1 MSRETNRAARR
12 SETRKAK
19 NRKSGMAALSLLATT
34 SLMSSYV
41 SLLRTEPSFASAN
54 LASCDGVT
62 ELVLDVSGA
71 ASEDVGRI
79 QDLQIALDAAIQ
91 DESGVPD
98 RCVTVTFVS
107 PFEEDTL
114 NFTNTT
120 GEGETRTVDTASL
133 YLNKNDGPA
142 LDPRI
147 FFIGN
152 DVTFDFSFN
161 DTGAFLSSPIYSEL
175 ALEIHDISF
184 VNSNIGGDSS
194 EFAYGG
200 VIHQAENDLS
210 IFGSEFFDNSA
221 YGNQRALGGAI
232 FFGGDDLNV
241 MNTEFRYN
249 FSFNLTSEGDPP
261 APKISEGGAIYAASA
276 TSVTIT
282 DSVFESNGSY
292 AYEGNVAGGA
302 IFAGNGLIVQGSQ
315 FDTNF
320 TFGYTSEGGFSITR
334 GGAIKAGDYASI
346 SNTSFISNGSFGYE
360 NENIAPSTLTES
372 MYGGAVN
379 VAKFA
384 TITDSTFKFNSAAY
398 SGGAIWA
405 YSDLEIS
412 GSTFE
417 NNSADNYGGA
427 IYLNYG
433 AGEYSDNGSQISG
446 SSFTSNTASSEGG
459 ALFVYNQYNQNYGES
474 GIETTVSS
482 SSFTDNSA
490 GYQGGAIAANGYAYI
505 NTSTFVSNSSRG
517 NGGAINLETDS
528 IVSNSTF
535 QENSARFEGGAI
547 KGGFDNEI
555 LFNTF
560 SNNLSDSD
568 RRFSNNK
575 REMGE
580 SFSSEGAYSIVGNIF
595 AGDSRYR
602 QLDVDFYSYG
612 TQEYNL
618 STGDDFFSDEYTNR
632 RNVSVSDLGLDSELR
647 DNETNNFSQ
656 TLAIISSSSE
666 AYGFVPFS
674 SSEGW
679 DGVEHWL
686 GVPAADQRGVL
697 RPTSGFVN
705 AGAFEG
711 FISRPAPSGSGGGS
725 SPAASGGGSSPA
737 AFSAVIIAGPSP
749 KAGSVVKVSGV
760 ELKKVTEVY
769 LGQTKV
775 KISRASDSEIRF
787 KLPKSV
793 TGAVTI
799 RFVGPGIEHIHVL
812 NIDGSV
818 RNEAVVPGFASNST
832 KLTRTMKKEIE
843 AFIESNAGLTTVTC
857 KGFTSAPATRQDL
870 RLARERGQATC
881 DYIKKL
887 NPELTVKVL
896 AGAHTNTPGKQVRRV
911 RLEMN

>member
-1 MSRETNRAARR
+1 LSREINRAARR
-12 SETRKAK
+12 SEARKAK

-41 SLLRTEPSFASAN
+41 SFLRTETSFASAN

-62 ELVLDVSGA
+62 ALELDVSGA

-91 DESGVPD
+91 DVSGSVD

-107 PFEEDTL
+107 PVEQDTL

-133 YLNKNDGPA
+133 SLYKNDGPA
-142 LDPRI
+142 IDPRI

-161 DTGAFLSSPIYSEL
+161 SSEGAFLSSPIYSEL

-184 VNSNIGGDSS
+184 VNSFLGGVSS

-210 IFGSEFFDNSA
+210 IFGSEFFGNSA
-221 YGNQRALGGAI
+221 YAYQSSFGGAI

-241 MNTEFRYN
+241 VNTEFRYN
-249 FSFNLTSEGDPP
+249 FAANLTSEGDFPQ
-261 APKISEGGAIYAASA
+261 ISEGGAIYAASA
-276 TSVTIT
+276 NSVTIT
-282 DSVFESNGSY
+282 GSVFETNGAYSY
-292 AYEGNVAGGA
+292 GGFAGGGA

-320 TFGYTSEGGFSITR
+320 TFASTGEGGSPNQSITR

-346 SNTSFISNGSFGYE
+346 SNTSFISNGSYGYE
-360 NENIAPSTLTES
+360 NFLPFQLAES

-379 VAKFA
+379 VSEFA
-384 TITDSTFKFNSAAY
+384 TITDSTFKFNSAADK
-398 SGGAIWA
+398 GGAIWA
-405 YSDLEIS
+405 YSDLQIS

-427 IYLNYG
+427 IYLVYG
-433 AGEYSDNGSQISG
+433 AGDNSDNGSQISN

-459 ALFVYNQYNQNYGES
+459 ALFVYNQYHVEGEF
-474 GIETTVSS
+474 ETTVSS

-535 QENSARFEGGAI
+535 QENSSRFEGGAI

-580 SFSSEGAYSIVGNIF
+580 SFSSEGAPSIVGNIF
-595 AGDSRYR
+595 AGDSRYL
-602 QLDVDFYSYG
+602 QLDVPFYNYSYG
-612 TQEYNL
+612 ILEYNL
-618 STGDDFFSDEYTNR
+618 STGDDFGTNSTNR
-632 RNVSVSDLGLDSELR
+632 DNVSLSDLGLDSELR

-656 TLAIISSSSE
+656 TLAINSSSSE

-674 SSEGW
+674 SSQGW
-679 DGVEHWL
+679 GGVEAWL
-686 GVPAADQRGVL
+686 GGPATDQRGVL

-725 SPAASGGGSSPA
+725 SPAA
-737 AFSAVIIAGPSP
+737 FSVVIIAGPSP

-769 LGQTKV
+769 VGQTKV
-775 KISRASDSEIRF
+775 KISRTSDSEISF

-818 RNEAVVPGFASNST
+818 RNKAVVPGFASNST
-832 KLTRTMKKEIE
+832 KLTRTMKKEIK
-843 AFIESNAGLTTVTC
+843 AFVESNAGLTTVTC

>member
-1 MSRETNRAARR
+1 MSREINRAARR
-12 SETRKAK
+12 SEARKAK

-41 SLLRTEPSFASAN
+41 SFLRTETSFASAN

-62 ELVLDVSGA
+62 ALELDVSGA
-71 ASEDVGRI
+71 ASEDVERI

-91 DESGVPD
+91 DVSGSVD

-107 PFEEDTL
+107 PVEQDTL

-133 YLNKNDGPA
+133 SLYKNDEPA
-142 LDPRI
+142 IDPRI

-161 DTGAFLSSPIYSEL
+161 SSEGEFLSSPIYSEL
-175 ALEIHDISF
+175 DLEIHDISF
-184 VNSNIGGDSS
+184 VNSNLGGVSS
-194 EFAYGG
+194 DFTYGG

-210 IFGSEFFDNSA
+210 IFGSEFFGNSA
-221 YGNQRALGGAI
+221 YAYQSSRGGAI

-241 MNTEFRYN
+241 VNTEFGYN
-249 FSFNLTSEGDPP
+249 FAANLTSEGVPP
-261 APKISEGGAIYAASA
+261 MISEGGAIYAASA
-276 TSVTIT
+276 NSVTIT
-282 DSVFESNGSY
+282 GSVFETNGAYSY
-292 AYEGNVAGGA
+292 GGFAGGGA

-320 TFGYTSEGGFSITR
+320 TFASTGEGESITR
-334 GGAIKAGDYASI
+334 GGAIKAGDYATI
-346 SNTSFISNGSFGYE
+346 SNTSFISNGSYGYE
-360 NENIAPSTLTES
+360 NMYPFPLTES
-372 MYGGAVN
+372 AFGGAVN
-379 VAKFA
+379 VSEFA
-384 TITDSTFKFNSAAY
+384 TITDSTFKFNSAADE
-398 SGGAIWA
+398 GGAIWA
-405 YSDLEIS
+405 YSDLQMS

-427 IYLNYG
+427 IFLYSG
-433 AGEYSDNGSQISG
+433 AGDDSDNGSQISN

-459 ALFVYNQYNQNYGES
+459 ALFVYTQYYDVEGEF
-474 GIETTVSS
+474 ETTVSS

-535 QENSARFEGGAI
+535 QENSSRFEGGAI

-575 REMGE
+575 RERGE
-580 SFSSEGAYSIVGNIF
+580 SFSSEGAFSIVGNIF

-602 QLDVDFYSYG
+602 QLDVDCGFYVNQEYYSYG
-612 TQEYNL
+612 NQEYNL
-618 STGDDFFSDEYTNR
+618 STGGDFFCDDSTNR
-632 RNVSVSDLGLDSELR
+632 RNVSLSDLGLDSELR

-656 TLAIISSSSE
+656 TLAINSSSSE

-674 SSEGW
+674 SSEGEGW
-679 DGVEHWL
+679 DGVEAWL
-686 GVPAADQRGVL
+686 GDPATDQRGVL

-711 FISRPAPSGSGGGS
+711 FISRPAPSG
-725 SPAASGGGSSPA
+725 SGGGSSPA

-769 LGQTKV
+769 VGQTKV
-775 KISRASDSEIRF
+775 KISRTSDSEISF

-818 RNEAVVPGFASNST
+818 RNKAVVPGFASNST
-832 KLTRTMKKEIE
+832 KLTRTMKKEIK
-843 AFIESNAGLTTVTC
+843 AFVESNAGLTTVTC